1 MGLPQA
7 GWGQEP
13 VYLTRPCLLAL
24 SALCLCSGSC
34 GWGVQQTGNTK
45 SVGYGLEQPTPSSNK
60 MWMLLLLWSLAL
72 GFSLEGG
79 TQTPSIYDESGSA
92 ADGDDGTLGTGTPC
106 PPGPRSFPGWPCTNN
121 SDTLELL
128 DNSRALLL
136 GWVPTRLVPTLYVL
150 VLVVGLPAN
159 SLALWVMATRV
170 PRLPSTVLLM
180 NLAAADLL
188 LALALP
194 PRIAYHLRG
203 QRWPFGEVA
212 CRLDMAALYGHMY
225 CSVLLLAAISL
236 DRYLAVVHPLRARA
250 LRGQRLATGFCA
262 AAWLV
267 AVTLVLPLGL
277 QQQTFRLSHSDHV
290 TCHDALPVGTQASYW
305 RPAFICL
312 AVLGCLVPLLTMLFC
327 CGATVHAL
335 AAGGR
340 RYSHALRLT
349 SLVLASAMA
358 FFVPSNVLLLLHY
371 SDPRPD
377 AWGNLYAA
385 YVPSLALSTLNSCVD
400 PFIYYYV
407 SAEFRDKVREGLLCW
422 VPGATT
428 TSKEGGSPGTGTWS
442 SSLVTAPQEA
452 GKQRG
457 VVLG

>member
-1 MGLPQA
+1 
-7 GWGQEP
+7 
-13 VYLTRPCLLAL
+13 
-24 SALCLCSGSC
+24 
-34 GWGVQQTGNTK
+34 
-45 SVGYGLEQPTPSSNK
+45 
-60 MWMLLLLWSLAL
+60 MWILLLLCPLAL

-79 TQTPSIYDESGSA
+79 AQTPSDYDEGGSTEG
-92 ADGDDGTLGTGTPC
+92 GDDGTLGPWTRPQAATPC
-106 PPGPRSFPGWPCTNN
+106 PPRPRSFPGWPCANN
-121 SDTLELL
+121 SDTLELWG
-128 DNSRALLL
+128 NSRALLL
-136 GWVPTRLVPTLYVL
+136 GWVPTRLVPALYGL

-159 SLALWVMATRV
+159 SLALWVLATRV

-203 QRWPFGEVA
+203 QRWPFGEAA

-225 CSVLLLAAISL
+225 CSVLLLTAISL
-236 DRYLAVVHPLRARA
+236 DRYLALVHPLRARA
-250 LRGQRLATGFCA
+250 LRGQRLATGLCA

-267 AVTLVLPLGL
+267 AITLVLPLGL

-290 TCHDALPVGTQASYW
+290 VCHDVLPVGTQASHW

-312 AVLGCLVPLLTMLFC
+312 AVFGCLLPLLVMLFC
-327 CGATVHAL
+327 YGATLRAL
-335 AAGGR
+335 VASGR

-349 SLVLASAMA
+349 SLVLASAVA

-371 SDPRPD
+371 SDPD
-377 AWGNLYAA
+377 LDTWGHLYAA

-400 PFIYYYV
+400 PFVYYYV
-407 SAEFRDKVREGLLCW
+407 SAEFRDKVREEVLRRVRGA
-422 VPGATT
+422 ATT
-428 TSKEGGSPGTGTWS
+428 SRERGSPGTGTRS

-452 GKQRG
+452 GQQRG